1 MSIRSIEAIPFR
13 PPYDMFGPKPLLG
26 GQPRQMDILLVRV
39 ETDDGVIGWGEAF
52 GFVVWPATR
61 AALEQVVAPI
71 VIGRDEAD
79 IAGLMNQLN
88 RQLHLLGRSGPV
100 TYALSGLDIAL
111 WDIAGKRAG
120 LPIAALLG
128 GACHSELPAYASLVR
143 YGDPALVARNAAAAC
158 ARGYQAIKLHE
169 LGVAHVQAAREAI
182 GPDIGLMLDV
192 NCPWS
197 VAEALE
203 MAKQFRRFELSWFEE
218 PVWPPEDFA
227 GLAEVRRQAGMPVS
241 AGENVTSVKQ
251 FEHMFAASALD
262 IAQPSVTKIGGITE
276 FMSVLALAGKYGVP
290 VVPHSP
296 YFGPGLLASL
306 QIAATLPAV
315 TMIEYSFMD
324 LEANPLGDAISV
336 HDGTIRIPT
345 GPGLGRDPDLEIVER
360 YRLP

>member
-1 MSIRSIEAIPFR
+1 
-13 PPYDMFGPKPLLG
+13 
-26 GQPRQMDILLVRV
+26 
-39 ETDDGVIGWGEAF
+39 
-52 GFVVWPATR
+52 
-61 AALEQVVAPI
+61 
-71 VIGRDEAD
+71 
-79 IAGLMNQLN
+79 
-88 RQLHLLGRSGPV
+88 
-100 TYALSGLDIAL
+100 
-111 WDIAGKRAG
+111 
-120 LPIAALLG
+120 
-128 GACHSELPAYASLVR
+128 LPAYASLVR